1 MSATQ
6 VPFALPVKAHNYP
19 RIYLEDANSKHL
31 ATFQEYEDRDA
42 VIEIINNHAALVEA
56 LKPFAQIGD
65 IVNDP
70 DCTLWTRKV
79 SAESVRR
86 ARAVLE
92 QLRKAG
98 EGK

>member
-6 VPFALPVKAHNYP
+6 VHYRCGNGVFREGGPCLAMCS
-19 RIYLEDANSKHL
+19 REEDADEL
-31 ATFQEYEDRDA
+31 VETL
-42 VIEIINNHAALVEA
+42 NNHAALVEA
-56 LKPFAQIGD
+56 LEPFAQIGD

-70 DCTLWTRKV
+70 DFTIWTRKV

-86 ARAVLE
+86 ARAALE